1 MRKMEKVLY
10 IDCFSGISGDMML
23 GALVDLGVDFNFLK
37 EELKKIK
44 IAGFEME
51 CTKVKKSGISASK
64 FEVKVTGSQ
73 PHRSYSDIKALITDS
88 TISQRSKET
97 ALAIF
102 ESIALAEATVH
113 GVDRDN
119 VHFHEVGAVDSII
132 DIVGTSI
139 AITKLAPDKIISAD
153 IPLGTGFVQTM
164 HGMLPVPAP
173 ATLEILKNLPVYA
186 GDFDF
191 EVTTPTG
198 ASIVKTLASG
208 FGGIPPMKINCIGFG
223 SGSIEAKG
231 KPNLLRI
238 LLGELL
244 EDKKNKE
251 GADVSG
257 EYETESEDMVL
268 LSANI
273 DDISPEIT
281 GFILEKLFE
290 AKVADA
296 WTEPVFM
303 KKNRQ
308 AVKIN
313 ILCRPHEEKTALDI
327 LFKESSTLGV
337 RSQHVKRYQLDR
349 EIRMA
354 ILPYG
359 DAEVKIG
366 YYKGEISSVSPEY
379 ESCRKLAQKTGK
391 PLKEIY
397 QDAVIYFKKQIL
409 VKK

>member
-1 MRKMEKVLY
+1 MEKVLY

-44 IAGFEME
+44 IAGFETE
-51 CTKVKKSGISASK
+51 CIKVKKSGISASK

-73 PHRSYSDIKALITDS
+73 PHRSYSDIKALITES

-102 ESIALAEATVH
+102 ESIASAEAIVH
-113 GVDRDN
+113 GVEKDS

-139 AITKLAPDKIISAD
+139 AIAELAPDKIISAD
-153 IPLGTGFVQTM
+153 IPLGRGFVQTM

-173 ATLEILKNLPVYA
+173 ATLEILKDLPVYT

-198 ASIVKTLASG
+198 AAIVKTLAGG
-208 FGGIPPMKINCIGFG
+208 FGGIPPMKINRIGFG
-223 SGSIEAKG
+223 SGSIETKG

-238 LLGELL
+238 LMGELL
-244 EDKKNKE
+244 EDKGNE
-251 GADVSG
+251 EDPNSSG
-257 EYETESEDMVL
+257 EYETESEEMIL

-290 AKVADA
+290 AKVPDA

-313 ILCRPHEEKTALDI
+313 ILCRPLEVNAVLKI

-349 EIRMA
+349 EIKTT

-359 DAEVKIG
+359 EAEVKIG

-379 ESCRKLAQKTGK
+379 ESCKKLAQKTGR

-397 QDAVIYFKKQIL
+397 QDAIIYFKKM
-409 VKK
+409 K